1 MAFLGYCLQYM
12 LKINL
17 GIAIVCMVNNT
28 AIASQTGTSIYNQ
41 SHLVNEDCPASVNK
55 KGVNHIVSH
64 LSISLSNEKKLINRI
79 VPILT

>member
-28 AIASQTGTSIYNQ
+28 AIASLASSTFKNQTHVLND
-41 SHLVNEDCPASVNK
+41 DCPVSTIK
-55 KGVNHIVSH
+55 KGE
-64 LSISLSNEKKLINRI
+64 SLLVFIFFCFFIIIQKSFIFY
-79 VPILT
+79 

>member
-28 AIASQTGTSIYNQ
+28 AITSLASSSFYNQ
-41 SHLVNEDCPASVNK
+41 SHMLYEDCPASISK
-55 KGVNHIVSH
+55 KGGNHIVYFF
-64 LSISLSNEKKLINRI
+64 LFFTII
-79 VPILT
+79 